1 MPGLIVRIKK
11 KTDGAAALS
20 CERADGSVTWQ
31 RQDGQLGRFFPMHDL
46 THFAV
51 ESVLG
56 LHEAFYGMIASGK
69 DIADTGKKP
78 VPEQAHLSEVIVGF
92 FDLERRTGDLA
103 GAGELNARIETY
115 FGDKK
120 LPVPAFRMTDEQVA
134 AIRRRRAELFEQWQ
148 TVPPGETLE
157 LRFQ

>member
-31 RQDGQLGRFFPMHDL
+31 RQDGQLGRFFPLHDL

-56 LHEAFYGMIASGK
+56 FDGAFFGLIASGK
-69 DIADTGKKP
+69 DITGTEQRP
-78 VPEQAHLSEVIVGF
+78 VPEQAHLAEVIVGF
-92 FDLERRTGDLA
+92 FDVERATGVLGDA
-103 GAGELNARIETY
+103 GDFNWKIQSY
-115 FGDKK
+115 FSDKD
-120 LPVPAFRMTDEQVA
+120 LPVPAFRMTDDQIA
-134 AIRRRRAELFEQWQ
+134 AIRRRRAELFEQWRA
-148 TVPPGETLE
+148 VPSGETLE